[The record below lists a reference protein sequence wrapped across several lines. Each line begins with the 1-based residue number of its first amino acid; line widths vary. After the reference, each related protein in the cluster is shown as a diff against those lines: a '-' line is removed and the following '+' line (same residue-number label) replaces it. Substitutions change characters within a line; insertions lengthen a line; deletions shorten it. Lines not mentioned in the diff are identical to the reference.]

1 MKKIA
6 IIGTGGL
13 GREVLGIIESINRVD
28 EKWDFIGFY
37 DDSLSNELI
46 NGYRILGDIN
56 SLNFIKENL
65 ALVIGIGDPNIKE
78 KIRNQIKNSRISF
91 PNIIHPSVIIYSNE
105 TVKVKE
111 GVVIGA
117 NSVLTVNIEIENF
130 VYINTASVISHDTK
144 IGEYTMIMP
153 TVSISTGVTIGK
165 KVYISN
171 GVKIDSPCKIENN
184 SVVDF
189 NSDMF
194 K

>member
-6 IIGTGGL
+6 IIGSGGL
-13 GREVLGIIESINRVD
+13 GRELLGIIESIN
-28 EKWDFIGFY
+28 EINKKWDFVGFY
-37 DDSLSNELI
+37 DDNLSNELI
-46 NGYRILGDIN
+46 NGYKVIGDIN
-56 SLNFIKENL
+56 SLNFIKEDL
-65 ALVIGIGDPNIKE
+65 ALVIGIGNPKIKE
-78 KIRNQIKNSRISF
+78 KIRNRIKNKRISF

-105 TVKVKE
+105 TVKLKE
-111 GVVIGA
+111 GIVIGA

-171 GVKIDSPCKIENN
+171 GVKIDFPCKIAND